1 MELSGKTNI
10 NPKIWGSYFWKTFHL
25 STFGFPKEPNE
36 LDKETYKTFYI
47 TFMKILPCDGCSN
60 KSQKIINDDL
70 IIGLESRDALIKWGY
85 NFHKIVND
93 SLGVKS
99 PELEEF
105 INDITRLISG
115 KPKINYLLIVGLF
128 LVIVAAIFM
137 RCTWHNP

>member
-70 IIGLESRDALIKWGY
+70 INGLESRDALIKWGY

-105 INDITRLISG
+105 INDITMLIR
-115 KPKINYLLIVGLF
+115 KPKINYPLIVGLF

-137 RCTWHNP
+137 RCTWRNP

>member
-70 IIGLESRDALIKWGY
+70 INGLESRDALIKWGY

-93 SLGVKS
+93 GLGVKS

-105 INDITRLISG
+105 IHDITMLISG
-115 KPKINYLLIVGLF
+115 KPKINYFLIVGLF
-128 LVIVAAIFM
+128 LVIVAAILM
-137 RCTWHNP
+137 RCTWRSP

>member
-25 STFGFPKEPNE
+25 STFGYPKEPNE
-36 LDKETYKTFYI
+36 LDKETYKTFYT
-47 TFMKILPCDGCSN
+47 TFMKILPCDGCAN

-70 IIGLESRDALIKWGY
+70 IIGLKSRDALIKWGY

-99 PELEEF
+99 PELKEF
-105 INDITRLISG
+105 INDITMLIK
-115 KPKINYLLIVGLF
+115 KPKINYFLIVGLF